1 MKRYQII
8 SSWIFIALGILH
20 TAVGFIT
27 NKWISEN
34 VFWFFTGGMSL
45 FYVGVINLIQT
56 KSKADNF
63 IGIITVVSN
72 LVMTVFVISFGIY
85 NLQNNLGDAPSWLLR
100 GISKNPC
107 FNHLNPCPFSK
118 REGEAEFLEMPL
130 C

>member
-8 SSWIFIALGILH
+8 SSWIFIGLGILH

-85 NLQNNLGDAPSWLLR
+85 NLQKNLGDAPSWLLMVNSVVILFFSIINR
-100 GISKNPC
+100 VSNQKISEND
-107 FNHLNPCPFSK
+107 
-118 REGEAEFLEMPL
+118 
-130 C
+130 